1 LDSKLTQVLDNMQGK
16 TQNNIAELPSLD
28 SVRYENIFKLYTT
41 QKGTKDTYYFYNI
54 LNRVVI
60 PDVVDEDLFTTITL
74 DRKLPWTT
82 LSYKLYGTI
91 YLWWLIYLLNKPKN
105 IFYAEPATEYKYFLP
120 ANIDAIINNI
130 SQQINK

>member
-1 LDSKLTQVLDNMQGK
+1 MQGK

-41 QKGTKDTYYFYNI
+41 QKGIKDSYYFYNI

-60 PDVVDEDLFTTITL
+60 PTVVDEDLFTTITL

-91 YLWWLIYLLNKPKN
+91 YLWWLIYLFNKPKN
-105 IFYAEPATEYKYFLP
+105 IFYAEAGTEYKYFLP
-120 ANIDAIINNI
+120 ANIEAIIANI